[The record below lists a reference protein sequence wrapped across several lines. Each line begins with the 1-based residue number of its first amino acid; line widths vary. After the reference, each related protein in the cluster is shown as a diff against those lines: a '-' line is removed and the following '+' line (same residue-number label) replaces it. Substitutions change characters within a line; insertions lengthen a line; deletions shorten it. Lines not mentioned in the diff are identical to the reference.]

1 MLKWFT
7 IYWLDGNISYICGGT
22 IDQAFT
28 HAGYGAGAAN
38 AIDWYDEGI
47 SQTHWRD
54 KETKTWVKYLDIE
67 IKVADFL
74 QMNFDDLTRIMNTHN
89 TITVK
94 FDNDDIVVFN
104 RAWGSFY
111 LNDQGCWVN
120 YLEISF
126 GEYFKGTYSGDS
138 DDEENSHHYM
148 MANGQYFAPDNLPHA
163 LETFIR
169 RVRSSPF
176 HTCSSEY
183 CEQLENIHAKQKVS
197 FNT

>member
-1 MLKWFT
+1 MKWFT
-7 IYWLDGNISYICGGT
+7 IYWLDGTTSCVCGES
-22 IDQAFT
+22 IEQAFN
-28 HAGYGAGAAN
+28 HAGYGGGAAR

-47 SQTHWRD
+47 STTHWYD
-54 KETKTWVKYLDIE
+54 KEKKTWVKYLEIE
-67 IKVADFL
+67 IKISDFL
-74 QMNFDDLTRIMNTHN
+74 LMNIEDLARIMNTHN

-104 RAWGSFY
+104 RGWGSFY

-126 GEYFKGTYSGDS
+126 GEYFKGTYGGES

-163 LETFIR
+163 LDAFMK
-169 RVRSSPF
+169 RVKSSPF
-176 HTCSSEY
+176 NSCVNNY
-183 CEQLENIHAKQKVS
+183 CEKLEDIHTKQKIS